1 MGEPQHEVRS
11 GDRSGGRGGWIE
23 MQSIYAGNQG
33 SPHLCACR
41 IQGREVQK
49 PITALAGP
57 LHRHRLLA
65 AGHRHKERSQTVR
78 QLRLAYICLC
88 GRGRAGSEPSSVQR
102 KEAAT
107 EHYCGCSKF
116 DVARQE
122 YTMLFGSA
130 TTYIPIDA
138 TDVGAERPRF
148 PQFATPTQIS
158 VAKSPAPGS
167 RYNTP
172 YPGVPEFIAY
182 SHN

>member
-23 MQSIYAGNQG
+23 MQSIDAGNQG

-41 IQGREVQK
+41 IQGRVVQK
-49 PITALAGP
+49 PITAIAGP

-102 KEAAT
+102 KEAAS
-107 EHYCGCSKF
+107 EHYCGVFNRLRSLRHKYSNQCSFGRRLQLTRRDYPQSIRKVGF
-116 DVARQE
+116 VAMM
-122 YTMLFGSA
+122 T
-130 TTYIPIDA
+130 
-138 TDVGAERPRF
+138 
-148 PQFATPTQIS
+148 
-158 VAKSPAPGS
+158 S
-167 RYNTP
+167 RGRGRLSCGYKR
-172 YPGVPEFIAY
+172 
-182 SHN
+182 